1 VASRFELFDA
11 LVALAKARVVAA
23 AGDAR
28 LSPADAGFLVRALYD
43 LENDGIVL
51 FDGERDADSAFFDDV
66 AGYLAARVGPEPV
79 QALVLAPFAP
89 GELAALPPR
98 ATLEDAV
105 MQLVIQSEVKT

>member
-1 VASRFELFDA
+1 MARRSELFDA

-43 LENDGIVL
+43 LENDGIAL
-51 FDGERDADSAFFDDV
+51 FDGEREADRAFFDDV
-66 AGYLAARVGPEPV
+66 AAYLAARVGPEPV
-79 QALVLAPFAP
+79 RTLALAPFAP
-89 GELAALPPR
+89 EELTALPPR

-105 MQLVIQSEVKT
+105 LQLVIQSEVKT